1 MADTTSEKPAGGAR
15 RFASLLYE
23 APYLLLIILGL
34 VGISWTSISRSP
46 ATTYWVVLTPIAA
59 LICIFAGWRHCP
71 PDARLRMV
79 ASQVLHWA
87 AVLVAMYII
96 TVSVVHGMLNSDA
109 TGLVLLTLLALGL
122 FTAGLNLWSWQIC
135 VTGAFLAVAAP
146 VLAWLEQAALFIMLL
161 IGIVLIAVWFLYW
174 RRGGSGSEA
183 A

>member
-1 MADTTSEKPAGGAR
+1 MADTTSERPAGATR

-23 APYLLLIILGL
+23 APYLLLIVLGF
-34 VGISWTSISRSP
+34 VGISWTSVARSP

-59 LICIFAGWRHCP
+59 LVCIFAGWRHCP
-71 PDARLRMV
+71 PDARLRMI

-87 AVLVAMYII
+87 AVLLAMYII

-146 VLAWLEQAALFIMLL
+146 ALAWLEQAALLIMLL
-161 IGIVLIAVWFLYW
+161 IGIVLIAVWFLYS
-174 RRGGSGSEA
+174 RRGGSRSEA

>member
-46 ATTYWVVLTPIAA
+46 ATTYWVVLAPIAA
-59 LICIFAGWRHCP
+59 LICIFAGWRRCP

-87 AVLVAMYII
+87 AVLVAMYVI
-96 TVSVVHGMLNSDA
+96 TVSVVHGMLSSDA

-122 FTAGLNLWSWQIC
+122 FSAGLNLWSWQIC

-174 RRGGSGSEA
+174 RRGGSGSA
-183 A
+183 TA